1 MNPQDL
7 QAELAQFTG
16 AEMYNR
22 HAFNLRLVWTNGV
35 EHFANTAKAYWFLDV
50 IAVGCNGR
58 PGPVPRIV
66 PGKDRMGI
74 VLLKVRAG
82 SAHLEIRNDYDEEDE
97 TCGSVL
103 YQESIG
109 PTDCPEGVWKFY
121 LVADDQHVVMMLP
134 GEY

>member
-7 QAELAQFTG
+7 QADLALFTG
-16 AEMYNR
+16 AETYNR
-22 HAFNLRLVWTNGV
+22 HAFNLNLIWTNGV
-35 EHFANTAKAYWFLDV
+35 EHFANAAKAYWFLDV

-58 PGPVPRIV
+58 RGPVPSVV

-74 VLLKVRAG
+74 VLLKVRAE
-82 SAHLEIRNDYDEEDE
+82 SAHIEIRSDY
-97 TCGSVL
+97 SVL
-103 YQESIG
+103 YQENIG

-121 LVADDQHVVMMLP
+121 LVADDQHVTMMLP